1 MVTGMIILTCNSVT
15 DCMNKYPCKYTEL
28 TGWAT
33 SDAKIEVACPKCKS
47 DKGFYCE
54 TPKGRKAVQ
63 IHTERGKAYI
73 NKIGRI
79 EFDKRHCATSRGIS
93 VTLY

>member
-1 MVTGMIILTCNSVT
+1 MSKI
-15 DCMNKYPCKYTEL
+15 KYPYKNTEL

-33 SDAKIEVACPKCKS
+33 SDAIIEVACPKCKS

-54 TPKGRKAVQ
+54 TPKGRKAAQ
-63 IHTERGKAYI
+63 NHTERGSAYI

-79 EFDKRHCATSRGIS
+79 EFDKRYSATSRGIS

>member
-1 MVTGMIILTCNSVT
+1 
-15 DCMNKYPCKYTEL
+15 MNKYPYKNTEL

-33 SDAKIEVACPKCKS
+33 SDARIEVACPRCKS

-54 TPKGRKAVQ
+54 TPKGRKAAQ
-63 IHTERGKAYI
+63 NHTERGSAYI

-79 EFDKRHCATSRGIS
+79 EFDKRHSAMQSRALDWFKMAS
-93 VTLY
+93 CN